1 MYICLCKGITDNQ
14 IKDAVLGGASSLREV
29 RKQLGVMTQCGK
41 CGLITKQIVEDTLSV
56 TTSQEEENLFFAV
69 N

>member
-14 IKDAVLGGASSLREV
+14 IKDAVFGGASSLREV

-41 CGLITKQIVEDTLSV
+41 CGMITKQIVEETLSV
-56 TTSQEEENLFFAV
+56 ATQQEQENLFFAV